1 MSSILD
7 IDTTLNVDGEDYL
20 ALHYLICYFGYC
32 NAEHLPEFVSPKSL
46 LSQIAYV
53 ELPDKY
59 LLRLDHLGLIKRT
72 NCSFPIPSVYFY
84 ERTDWCSPR
93 IENALTHQYKF
104 QYKLDQRVLDEYEK
118 FHNMPQE
125 YKTKAIE
132 NFLREMK
139 DYINGILQKYYED
152 LAKCC

>member
-7 IDTTLNVDGEDYL
+7 IDTTLNENGEDFL

-32 NAEHLPEFVSPKSL
+32 NDEHLPEFVSPKHL
-46 LSQIAYV
+46 LSQIAYI

-59 LLRLDHLGLIKRT
+59 LLRLDHLGLIKMT
-72 NCSFPIPSVYFY
+72 SNSSPIPSVYFY

-93 IENALTHQYKF
+93 IENTLMH

-132 NFLREMK
+132 NFLHEMK
-139 DYINGILQKYYED
+139 DYINEILRNHYD
-152 LAKCC
+152 NLAKCC

>member
-7 IDTTLNVDGEDYL
+7 IETTLDNDGEDFL

-32 NAEHLPEFVSPKSL
+32 NDEHLSEFESPGRL
-46 LSQIAYV
+46 LSSRAYI

-72 NCSFPIPSVYFY
+72 YCSSPMPSVYFY
-84 ERTDWCSPR
+84 DRTDWYSPR
-93 IENALTHQYKF
+93 IEHTLMYQYN
-104 QYKLDQRVLDEYEK
+104 LDQRVLDEYVK

-125 YKTKAIE
+125 YKTKAIA
-132 NFLREMK
+132 NFLHEMQ

>member
-1 MSSILD
+1 MCSILD
-7 IDTTLNVDGEDYL
+7 IDKTLDEDGEDFL

-32 NAEHLPEFVSPKSL
+32 NDEHLSEFESPDRL
-46 LSQIAYV
+46 LSSRAYI

-72 NCSFPIPSVYFY
+72 NCSSSIPSVYFY
-84 ERTDWCSPR
+84 DRTDWYSPR
-93 IENALTHQYKF
+93 IEHTLMYQYN
-104 QYKLDQRVLDEYEK
+104 LDQKVLDEYMK
-118 FHNMPQE
+118 FHNMPQK
-125 YKTKAIE
+125 YKTEAIA

-139 DYINGILQKYYED
+139 DYINRILQSYYDD

>member
-7 IDTTLNVDGEDYL
+7 IDTTLNDDGEDYL

-32 NAEHLPEFVSPKSL
+32 NDEHLSEFESPDRL
-46 LSQIAYV
+46 LSSSAYI

-59 LLRLDHLGLIKRT
+59 LLRLDSLGLIKQTSYGILGR
-72 NCSFPIPSVYFY
+72 PSVYFY
-84 ERTDWCSPR
+84 DRTDWYSPR
-93 IENALTHQYKF
+93 IECVSMY
-104 QYKLDQRVLDEYEK
+104 QYKLDQRVLDEYVK

-125 YKTKAIE
+125 YKTEAIA
-132 NFLREMK
+132 NFLHEMQ
-139 DYINGILQKYYED
+139 DYINGILQKYYDD

>member
-7 IDTTLNVDGEDYL
+7 IDTTLNNDGEDFL

-32 NAEHLPEFVSPKSL
+32 NDEHLPEFTSPNQL
-46 LSQIAYV
+46 LSSIAHI

-59 LLRLDHLGLIKRT
+59 LLRLDHLGFIKRMSST
-72 NCSFPIPSVYFY
+72 CGKFKPSVYFY
-84 ERTDWCSPR
+84 DRHDWYSPR
-93 IENALTHQYKF
+93 IENSFMY
-104 QYKLDQRVLDEYEK
+104 QYKLDQRVLDEYIK

-125 YKTKAIE
+125 YKTDAIK
-132 NFLREMK
+132 NFLNDIG
-139 DYINGILQKYYED
+139 DYINGILQRYYDD

>member
-1 MSSILD
+1 MASILD
-7 IDTTLNVDGEDYL
+7 IDTTLNDDGEDYL

-32 NAEHLPEFVSPKSL
+32 NDEHLPDFESPERLMS
-46 LSQIAYV
+46 STAFI

-72 NCSFPIPSVYFY
+72 YDYLSSKPSVYFY
-84 ERTDWCSPR
+84 DRTDWYSPR
-93 IENALTHQYKF
+93 ILHELKY
-104 QYKLDQRVLDEYEK
+104 QYKLDQRVLDEYVK

-132 NFLREMK
+132 NFLNEMK
-139 DYINGILQKYYED
+139 DYINRILQNYYD
-152 LAKCC
+152 NLAKCC

>member
-1 MSSILD
+1 MSSILAD
-7 IDTTLNVDGEDYL
+7 IDTTLENNGDDWL

-32 NAEHLPEFVSPKSL
+32 NDEHLSEFESPERLMSS
-46 LSQIAYV
+46 IAFI

-72 NCSFPIPSVYFY
+72 SCSSPIPSVYFY
-84 ERTDWCSPR
+84 DRTDWYSPR
-93 IENALTHQYKF
+93 ILHELLY
-104 QYKLDQRVLDEYEK
+104 QYKLDQRVLDEYVK

-125 YKTKAIE
+125 YKTEAIK
-132 NFLREMK
+132 NFLHEIQ
-139 DYINGILQKYYED
+139 DYINRILQNYYDD

>member
-1 MSSILD
+1 MSSILAD
-7 IDTTLNVDGEDYL
+7 IDTTLENNGEDWL

-32 NAEHLPEFVSPKSL
+32 NDEHQPNENSPKEL
-46 LSQIAYV
+46 LSSIAYI

-59 LLRLDHLGLIKRT
+59 LLRLDKLGLIKSSYNGRVRQ
-72 NCSFPIPSVYFY
+72 SVYFY
-84 ERTDWCSPR
+84 DNYNWRATGNPTTLVYRYS
-93 IENALTHQYKF
+93 I
-104 QYKLDQRVLDEYEK
+104 DQRVLDEYVK

-132 NFLREMK
+132 KFLHEMQ

>member
-32 NAEHLPEFVSPKSL
+32 NDEHLPEFVSPKSL

-59 LLRLDHLGLIKRT
+59 LLRLDHLGLIKMTR
-72 NCSFPIPSVYFY
+72 NSSPMPSVYFY

-93 IENALTHQYKF
+93 IENTLTHQYK
-104 QYKLDQRVLDEYEK
+104 LDKRVLDEYEK

-139 DYINGILQKYYED
+139 DYINEILRNHYD
-152 LAKCC
+152 NLAKCC

>member
-7 IDTTLNVDGEDYL
+7 IDTTLNDDGEDFL

-32 NAEHLPEFVSPKSL
+32 NDEHLSEFESPERL
-46 LSQIAYV
+46 LSSIAFI

-72 NCSFPIPSVYFY
+72 YDYSPTKPSVYFY
-84 ERTDWCSPR
+84 DRTDWYTPR
-93 IENALTHQYKF
+93 IENTLVYK
-104 QYKLDQRVLDEYEK
+104 YKLDQRVLDEYVK

-132 NFLREMK
+132 NFLHEIQ
-139 DYINGILQKYYED
+139 DYINRIIQNYYD
-152 LAKCC
+152 NLAKCC

>member
-1 MSSILD
+1 MCSILD
-7 IDTTLNVDGEDYL
+7 IDKTLDEDGEDFL

-32 NAEHLPEFVSPKSL
+32 NDEHLSEFESPDRL
-46 LSQIAYV
+46 LSSRAYI

-72 NCSFPIPSVYFY
+72 NCSSSIPSVYFY
-84 ERTDWCSPR
+84 DRNDWYSPR
-93 IENALTHQYKF
+93 ISHALMYQYN
-104 QYKLDQRVLDEYEK
+104 LDQRVLDEYVK
-118 FHNMPQE
+118 FHNMPQK
-125 YKTKAIE
+125 YKTEAIA

-139 DYINGILQKYYED
+139 DYINRILQSYYDD

>member
-1 MSSILD
+1 MASILD
-7 IDTTLNVDGEDYL
+7 IDNTLNDDGEDFL
-20 ALHYLICYFGYC
+20 ALHYLMCYFGYC
-32 NAEHLPEFVSPKSL
+32 NDEHLPNEVSPL
-46 LSQIAYV
+46 ELFSQTAYI

-72 NCSFPIPSVYFY
+72 YCSSTMPSVYFY
-84 ERTDWCSPR
+84 DRTDWYSPQ
-93 IENALTHQYKF
+93 IVHESVYQYN
-104 QYKLDQRVLDEYEK
+104 LDKRVLDEYVK

-125 YKTKAIE
+125 YKTEAIE
-132 NFLREMK
+132 NFLHEMQ

>member
-7 IDTTLNVDGEDYL
+7 IDTTLNDDGEDFL

-32 NAEHLPEFVSPKSL
+32 NDEHLSEFESPERL
-46 LSQIAYV
+46 LSSMAYI

-72 NCSFPIPSVYFY
+72 SCSSPKPSVYFY
-84 ERTDWCSPR
+84 DRNDWYSPR
-93 IENALTHQYKF
+93 IIHELVY
-104 QYKLDQRVLDEYEK
+104 QYKLDQRVLDEYVK

-125 YKTKAIE
+125 YKTEAIE
-132 NFLREMK
+132 NFLHEMQ
-139 DYINGILQKYYED
+139 DYINRILQNYYDD

>member
-7 IDTTLNVDGEDYL
+7 IDTALNNDGEDFL

-32 NAEHLPEFVSPKSL
+32 NDEHLSEFESPDRL
-46 LSQIAYV
+46 LSSRAYI

-72 NCSFPIPSVYFY
+72 NCSLPIPSVYFY
-84 ERTDWCSPR
+84 DRNDWYSPR
-93 IENALTHQYKF
+93 IVHESMYQYN
-104 QYKLDQRVLDEYEK
+104 LDQRVLDEYVK
-118 FHNMPQE
+118 FHNMPQK
-125 YKTKAIE
+125 YKTEAIA
-132 NFLREMK
+132 NFLHEMQ
-139 DYINGILQKYYED
+139 DYINRILQSYYDD

>member
-7 IDTTLNVDGEDYL
+7 IDTTLNDDGEDYL

-32 NAEHLPEFVSPKSL
+32 NDEHLPDFESPERLMS
-46 LSQIAYV
+46 STAFI

-72 NCSFPIPSVYFY
+72 YDYLSSKPSVYFY
-84 ERTDWCSPR
+84 DRTDWYSPR
-93 IENALTHQYKF
+93 IEHTLMY
-104 QYKLDQRVLDEYEK
+104 QYKLDQRVLDEYVE

-125 YKTKAIE
+125 YKTEAIG
-132 NFLREMK
+132 NFLHEIK
-139 DYINGILQKYYED
+139 DYINGILQKYYDD

>member
-1 MSSILD
+1 MSSILAD
-7 IDTTLNVDGEDYL
+7 IDTTLENTGEDWM

-32 NAEHLPEFVSPKSL
+32 NDEHLPEFESPERL
-46 LSQIAYV
+46 LSSIAFI

-72 NCSFPIPSVYFY
+72 SCSSPIPSVYFY
-84 ERTDWCSPR
+84 DRTDWYSPR
-93 IENALTHQYKF
+93 ILHELLY
-104 QYKLDQRVLDEYEK
+104 QYKLDQRVLDEYVK

-125 YKTKAIE
+125 YKTEAIK
-132 NFLREMK
+132 NFLHEIQ
-139 DYINGILQKYYED
+139 DYINRILQNYYDD